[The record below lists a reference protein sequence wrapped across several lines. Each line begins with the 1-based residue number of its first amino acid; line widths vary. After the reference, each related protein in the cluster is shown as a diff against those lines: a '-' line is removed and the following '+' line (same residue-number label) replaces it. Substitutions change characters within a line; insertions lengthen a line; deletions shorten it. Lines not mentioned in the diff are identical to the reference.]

1 MEMSSTH
8 VYHATLC
15 CTPFPCVRPSVRRS
29 ATSRYCIETT
39 GQIKVV
45 FGMEASFT
53 YPTLCYK
60 ETRVPKINYFPL
72 ELCTNFGLIRKF
84 LYGKS
89 IVLYEQL
96 LCAFAPNLT
105 NAADEMNIN

>member
-1 MEMSSTH
+1 ML
-8 VYHATLC
+8 HAISLC
-15 CTPFPCVRPSVRRS
+15 PPVRPPVRHKPVLYRNDWTDQGWFL
-29 ATSRYCIETT
+29 AWRLR
-39 GQIKVV
+39 
-45 FGMEASFT
+45 FT

-105 NAADEMNIN
+105 NAANEMNIN